1 MGLISNIGRALPAFQ
16 GAPSL
21 AEVGVN
27 NHLAETSETLAFT
40 VTAQATGTRLDQFLA
55 LKSGW
60 SRARLQKLLKAS
72 LVLVNNRPRPA
83 SYRVRTDD
91 AVVATVPPPE
101 PSHLAPEALPLAILF
116 EDQDI
121 LVVNKPPGLVV
132 HPGAGH
138 RDGTLLNALVHH
150 CPDLKDIGEV
160 SRPGLVHRLDK
171 DTSGLLVVAKTALAH
186 AALVAQFQVHAI
198 TKIYQALV
206 WGRLPDTQGRIEKE
220 VGRHPTARQKM
231 SVHARRGRPA
241 VTFWRVIQ
249 EFPGPLTLVQLSPQ
263 TGRTHQLRVHLAS
276 EGHPV
281 LGDATYGG
289 GVSRLTGHPALTGLK
304 ALVHR
309 QLLHA
314 WRLGITH
321 PRTGEPLTW
330 ETPLPEDFQ
339 AVLDKLDN
347 LL

>member
-1 MGLISNIGRALPAFQ
+1 MEA
-16 GAPSL
+16 
-21 AEVGVN
+21 
-27 NHLAETSETLAFT
+27 SENLAFT
-40 VTAQATGTRLDQFLA
+40 VTSPGSGARLDQFLA
-55 LKSGW
+55 RHLGW
-60 SRARLQKLLKAS
+60 SRARLQKLLKAGRI
-72 LVLVNNRPRPA
+72 LVNGHARPA
-83 SYRVRTDD
+83 SYRVRLGDHV
-91 AVVATVPPPE
+91 AVSVPPPE
-101 PSHLAPEALPLAILF
+101 PSHLAPEPLPLAILF
-116 EDQDI
+116 EDQDL

-138 RDGTLLNALVHH
+138 RAGTLLNALVHH
-150 CPDLKDIGEV
+150 CPELKDIGEV

-186 AALVAQFQVHAI
+186 GALVAQFQVHAI

-206 WGRLPDTQGRIEKE
+206 WGRLPELEGRIEKE

-231 SVHARRGRPA
+231 SVHARRGKPA

-249 EFPGPLTLVQLSPQ
+249 EFPGPLTLVELSPQ

-289 GVSRLTGHPALTGLK
+289 GVSRLAGHPGLSGLK
-304 ALVHR
+304 GLVHR

-321 PRTGEPLTW
+321 PRTGEAITW
-330 ETPLPEDFQ
+330 EAPLPEDFQ
-339 AVLDKLDN
+339 IVLKYLEEI
-347 LL
+347 